1 MLYNI
6 VLRDKIRREKNLQKK
21 YIFFHRLQSSNKI
34 CLFLAQKTFHKYP
47 NKNRI
52 NKKTN
57 YRNI

>member
-52 NKKTN
+52 N
-57 YRNI
+57 

>member
-47 NKNRI
+47 NK
-52 NKKTN
+52 KQDKLKHEL
-57 YRNI
+57 

>member
-6 VLRDKIRREKNLQKK
+6 VLSDKIRREKIFKKK

-52 NKKTN
+52 N
-57 YRNI
+57 